1 MPTKIKWTISVLL
14 FGIAISFVVLPRLI
28 GSVIHTVISDQ
39 IFEQINSS
47 TGGLIAIVDPRL
59 ETGWFQS
66 TIQLSIKISNDRQL
80 AEPYYLSLQ
89 GNINHGPILLT
100 QPTLSFGLASVDL
113 LADAVRFESKF
124 TDIGFDLLTA
134 SFLVKFDQSLSLNL
148 AVPEIDIQNVDNN
161 LASVINELDVQLE
174 IQEDLS
180 ALAYINADKVS
191 LHNNQSDVELMFIDP
206 SLSATTNIF
215 GQTSSASRISAKIP
229 LVDASDPLS
238 FNIRNIDFEWRSDPS
253 SIRPGLT
260 DFSQDIQINKIE
272 SELPLE
278 SISWKSEI
286 KGIKQELIS
295 SYNKMLKGIQYTAGT
310 DPIPKLSELTQVG
323 NEIGLLLLQNEI
335 KLKNMLEISLY
346 QGIHKLELNIL
357 WQGLPN
363 VQNINHLKFEDGL
376 DALNVEIDLL
386 LNQESLSISPFAELM
401 ELYISQGY
409 LLSSSFSE
417 DLILKAE
424 LREGK
429 AFINNEN
436 YPLQG
441 ILQ

>member
-14 FGIAISFVVLPRLI
+14 FGIAISFIVLPRLI
-28 GSVIHTVISDQ
+28 GSVIHGVISDQ
-39 IFEQINSS
+39 ISEQIKSS
-47 TGGLIAIVDPRL
+47 SDGRIAIVDPRI
-59 ETGWFQS
+59 ETGWFRS
-66 TIQLSIKISNDRQL
+66 TIQLSIEISNDRQL
-80 AEPYYLSLQ
+80 TEPYYLSLH
-89 GNINHGPILLT
+89 GNISHGPILLT
-100 QPTLSFGLASVDL
+100 QPSLSFGFASVDL
-113 LADAVRFESKF
+113 VVDAGRFESKF
-124 TDIGFDLLTA
+124 ADIGIDLLTA
-134 SFLVKFDQSLSLNL
+134 SLLVKFDQSLSLNL
-148 AVPEIDIQNVDNN
+148 AIPGIDVLNLENN

-180 ALAYINADKVS
+180 ALAYIKADKVS

-215 GQTSSASRISAKIP
+215 GQTSSTSRISAKIP

-253 SIRPGLT
+253 SIRPDLK

-286 KGIKQELIS
+286 KGIKQEVIT
-295 SYNKMLKGIQYTAGT
+295 SYIKMLKNIQYRAGT
-310 DPIPKLSELTQVG
+310 DPISKLSELTQVG

-335 KLKNMLEISLY
+335 KLKNILEIGLY
-346 QGIHKLELNIL
+346 QGINKLELNTL

-363 VQNINHLKFEDGL
+363 IQNIDHFKFEDGIG
-376 DALNVEIDLL
+376 ALNVEIDLL
-386 LNQESLSISPFAELM
+386 LNQESLSISPFAELT

-409 LLSSSFSE
+409 LLSSSSGE

>member
-14 FGIAISFVVLPRLI
+14 FGITISFMVLPRLI
-28 GSVIHTVISDQ
+28 GSVIHGVISDQ

-47 TGGLIAIVDPRL
+47 TDGRIAIVDPRL
-59 ETGWFQS
+59 ETGWFRS
-66 TIQLSIKISNDRQL
+66 TIQLNIEISNGRQL
-80 AEPYYLSLQ
+80 TEPYYLSLQ
-89 GNINHGPILLT
+89 GNISHGPILLT
-100 QPTLSFGLASVDL
+100 QPSLSFGLASVDL
-113 LADAVRFESKF
+113 VADAGRFESKF
-124 TDIGFDLLTA
+124 ADISIDLLTA
-134 SFLVKFDQSLSLNL
+134 SFLIKFDQSLSLNL
-148 AVPEIDIQNVDNN
+148 AVPGIDVLNLENN
-161 LASVINELDVQLE
+161 IASVINELDVQLE
-174 IQEDLS
+174 IEEDLS
-180 ALAYINADKVS
+180 TLAYIKADKVS
-191 LHNNQSDVELMFIDP
+191 FQNNQSDVELMFIDP
-206 SLSATTNIF
+206 SMSATTNIF

-253 SIRPGLT
+253 SMKPGLT
-260 DFSQDIQINKIE
+260 DFSQDIQIKKIE

-278 SISWKSEI
+278 SVSWKSEI
-286 KGIKQELIS
+286 KGIKQEVMT
-295 SYNKMLKGIQYTAGT
+295 SYIKMLKSIQYTTGT
-310 DPIPKLSELTQVG
+310 DPISKLSELTQVG

-335 KLKNMLEISLY
+335 KLKNILEIDLY
-346 QGIHKLELNIL
+346 QGIHKLEFNIL

-363 VQNINHLKFEDGL
+363 IQNIDHFKFEDGL
-376 DALNVEIDLL
+376 GALNVGIDLL
-386 LNQESLSISPFAELM
+386 LNQESMSISPFAELT

-409 LLSSSFSE
+409 LLSSPSGE